1 MDANNGNNKLI
12 QVDVAN
18 EMRTSFLD
26 YSMSVILARA
36 LPDVRD
42 GLKPVHRRI
51 LHSMNDLGIVA
62 SKPYKKSAR
71 IVGDV
76 IGKYHP
82 HGDTAVYDA
91 MVRMSQEFSY
101 RYMLVQGHGN
111 FGSIDGDGAAAM
123 RYTEAR
129 MSKMSMEMLKD
140 IKKDTVDFIDN
151 YDGEEKEPAVLPA
164 RFPNLLVNG
173 AVGIA
178 VGMATNIPPHNLGE
192 TIDATLAIMDNPEIT
207 VMELMDNYIKG
218 PDFPTG
224 GTILGRAG
232 IRQAYE
238 TGRGSIVTR
247 SKVDVEELSNGK
259 KRIVVSE
266 IPYQVNKATLVE
278 KIANLVR
285 EKIVDGIT
293 DLRDESNREGII
305 IVIEL
310 RKDVQAEV
318 VLNQLYRMTSLQ
330 TSFGVN
336 LLALVNGAPKQL
348 GLVEALQVYI
358 DHQIVVT
365 VRRTK
370 FELKKATDRAHI
382 LEGLKI
388 AFDNLDAVIALIK
401 GSKDDPEALLGLKT
415 QFSLTEIQA
424 RAILDMQFKRI
435 TGLEIDKIV
444 TEYNGLLV
452 IIADLE
458 DILSNHSRVVNIIK
472 EELNDVKERFN
483 DERRTDISEADYD
496 IEDEDLIPVEDIVV
510 TMTTNGYIKR
520 MPTDTYR
527 TQHRGGRGVK
537 GMAVNEDD
545 IIEILLSMSTHDHL
559 MLFTNLGKVYRIK
572 GYRLPNASRTAKG
585 LPVVN
590 LLSLDKEE
598 KVRAMVAVSNESE
611 ADYLLFVTKFG
622 IVKRV
627 RMSEFESI
635 RQNGKIA
642 ITLKDGDELVDVKE
656 TNGDDEI
663 IIAGSNGKA
672 VRFNENDIRAM
683 GRTASGVKGFNV
695 DGSSVVGVATNR
707 EGKYLLSVSENGYGK
722 RSEIDGYR
730 LTSRGAKG
738 VKTINITEKTGS
750 LINVRAVSGEEDAMI
765 ITDQGIIIR
774 ISLENV
780 GVYGRNTQGVKLIN
794 VNEGEAVAKI
804 AIVEAATEEPEEI
817 LDQEA
822 ELANDDVSLNE
833 EKEVEEVEASEIETD
848 QNEDEI
854 EL

>member
-1 MDANNGNNKLI
+1 MDVNNNKLI

-26 YSMSVILARA
+26 YSMSVIVARA
-36 LPDVRD
+36 LPDARD

-259 KRIVVSE
+259 KRIVVTE

-293 DLRDESNREGII
+293 DLRDESNREGIR

-318 VLNQLYRMTSLQ
+318 ILNQLYRMTSLQ

-388 AFDNLDAVIALIK
+388 AFENIDAIIALIK
-401 GSKDDPEALLGLKT
+401 GSKDDPEALSGLMT

-435 TGLEIDKIV
+435 TGLEIEKIV

-458 DILSNHSRVVNIIK
+458 DILSNHSRVINIIK
-472 EELNDVKERFN
+472 EELTDVKDRFN
-483 DERRTDISEADYD
+483 DARRTDISEADYD

-572 GYRLPNASRTAKG
+572 GYRIPNASRTAKG

-590 LLSLDKEE
+590 LLNLDKEE
-598 KVRAMVAVSNESE
+598 KVRAMVAVSNDSE

-642 ITLKDGDELVDVKE
+642 ITLKDNDELVDVKE

-695 DGSSVVGVATNR
+695 DGSSVVGVATNK

-750 LINVRAVSGEEDAMI
+750 LINVRAVTGDEDAMI

-774 ISLENV
+774 ISLDKV
-780 GVYGRNTQGVKLIN
+780 GIYGRNTQGVKLIN
-794 VNEGEAVAKI
+794 VNEGETVAKI
-804 AIVEAATEEPEEI
+804 AIVEASVEEENDENI
-817 LDQEA
+817 DQEV
-822 ELANDDVSLNE
+822 EGTTITSSEDIDEDKVNE
-833 EKEVEEVEASEIETD
+833 EVVTDNEKIVDDIEA
-848 QNEDEI
+848 
-854 EL
+854 

>member
-26 YSMSVILARA
+26 YSMSVIVARA
-36 LPDVRD
+36 LPDARD

-293 DLRDESNREGII
+293 DLRDESNREGIR

-722 RSEIDGYR
+722 RSEID
-730 LTSRGAKG
+730 
-738 VKTINITEKTGS
+738 
-750 LINVRAVSGEEDAMI
+750 
-765 ITDQGIIIR
+765 
-774 ISLENV
+774 
-780 GVYGRNTQGVKLIN
+780 
-794 VNEGEAVAKI
+794 
-804 AIVEAATEEPEEI
+804 
-817 LDQEA
+817 
-822 ELANDDVSLNE
+822 
-833 EKEVEEVEASEIETD
+833 
-848 QNEDEI
+848 
-854 EL
+854 